1 MKTYSIQCAVIRG
14 GTTKGVYINTDQLP
28 VDSQERDKIIIALM
42 GSPHY
47 RQINGL
53 GGGDPLTSKVA
64 LISKSQEEG
73 IDLYYQSGEV
83 GIDEASINYS
93 TMCGNMASGVGL
105 FALKTHL
112 VEAKFPQTKL
122 VIRNVNTQ
130 KIFEAFIPVDSDL
143 RIITQASCAHIDG
156 VSTAGT
162 HVKLRFLDSHGSIT
176 GHLLPGGQVTHLI
189 EHEQQKY
196 PCSIVDCGTLYAMFP
211 AHLFGLEGN
220 ESPESLDDNLE
231 FKLTIEQLREKVA
244 LLITAKLERLIQ
256 PKQIKMAIF
265 SSLAWPSVSDMTV
278 TARVINRYKTHKA
291 FPVTGAICFS
301 AACVIPNTLLNMHN
315 CAEQMEHKVKIC
327 HPEGELITTSF
338 FQKKSDQ
345 MHMCYTEINRSSRIL
360 MFGET
365 EVFI

>member
-1 MKTYSIQCAVIRG
+1 MKNYSVECAIIRG
-14 GTTKGVYINTDQLP
+14 GTTKGIYINTDQLP
-28 VDSQERDKIIIALM
+28 DDIKERDKIIIALM
-42 GSPHY
+42 GSPDY

-64 LISKSQEEG
+64 LISKSREEG

-105 FALKTHL
+105 FALATKL
-112 VEAKFPQTKL
+112 VEAKCPQTRL
-122 VIRNVNTQ
+122 IIRNVNTQ
-130 KIFEAFIPVDSDL
+130 KIFEALIPVDNNL
-143 RIITQASCAHIDG
+143 QINTQPSCKDIDG
-156 VSTAGT
+156 VATAGT
-162 HVKLRFLDSHGSIT
+162 HVKLRFLESHGSIT

-189 EHEQQKY
+189 EHQQNKY

-211 AHLFGLEGN
+211 AHIFGLEGN

-244 LLITAKLERLIQ
+244 QLITVKLNKTIQ

-265 SSLAWPSVSDMTV
+265 SSLAWPSMSNMTV

-315 CAEQMEHKVKIC
+315 CAEGTEHKVKIC

-338 FQKKSDQ
+338 FEKKSNQ

-360 MFGET
+360 MQGKAD
-365 EVFI
+365 VFI